1 MDPRVMCTKACLS
14 QSILYLWYFN
24 TTLTVRTHVF
34 GAFTVVKV
42 LTENVSHLF
51 ILAVSKVEIILLIFK
66 DESQRSLIELR

>member
-1 MDPRVMCTKACLS
+1 M
-14 QSILYLWYFN
+14 
-24 TTLTVRTHVF
+24 F

-42 LTENVSHLF
+42 LTENGSHLF

>member
-1 MDPRVMCTKACLS
+1 M
-14 QSILYLWYFN
+14 
-24 TTLTVRTHVF
+24 F